1 MVQIQEVGD
10 SDTTDLSQD
19 SELDLDRRRRYM
31 PSKALSQE
39 NLHDLV
45 TLVAQIS

>member
-1 MVQIQEVGD
+1 MVQIQEVVD

-19 SELDLDRRRRYM
+19 SELDLDRRRYM